1 MEIKQG
7 TPRGP
12 SAALGRAGPG
22 PWEGEP
28 PWETDSQ
35 ITGWWFQTCF
45 FSISYMGCHPKPID
59 ELIFSQMFFNHQADG
74 DKMV

>member
-7 TPRGP
+7 TPQGP

-45 FSISYMGCHPKPID
+45 FFHFIYGMSSFPLTH
-59 ELIFSQMFFNHQADG
+59 IFQDCYCTTNQNSSD
-74 DKMV
+74 VWL